1 MLNSNIYICIP
12 SRKQDKIIDNLGKF
26 FDTIDQSLLVF
37 GEGVR
42 NYLYQNPEAFGLNLQ
57 AITKLE
63 NEAEL
68 MRREI
73 EAELY
78 RQSSL
83 IRMRGDILRLLERMD
98 HMIDTVNDDLFQ
110 FDIERPFIPSELNAD
125 YTKLLELSIQAAAD
139 TIPAAKAYFNDPGAV
154 SDKVRRVHFYH
165 KEAEETSKAIK
176 RRVFH
181 EKDELK
187 LSQKFH
193 LRYFALHI
201 EDLAS
206 AAVRVADQL
215 SVMTIKR
222 SL

>member
-1 MLNSNIYICIP
+1 MP
-12 SRKQDKIIDNLGKF
+12 SKRHNTTIENLGKF

-42 NYLYQNPEAFGLNLQ
+42 NYLYQNPESFGVNLQ

-68 MRREI
+68 VRREM

-98 HMIDTVNDDLFQ
+98 NLIDTVNDDLYQ
-110 FDIERPFIPSELNAD
+110 FDIERPFIPAELNSD
-125 YTKLLELSIQAAAD
+125 FTKLLELSIQAAAD
-139 TIPAAKAYFNDPGAV
+139 TIPAAKAYFNDPEAV
-154 SDKVRRVHFYH
+154 SDKVRRVYFYQ
-165 KEAEETSKAIK
+165 KEADETGKAIK
-176 RRVFH
+176 RRVFQGM
-181 EKDELK
+181 DELK